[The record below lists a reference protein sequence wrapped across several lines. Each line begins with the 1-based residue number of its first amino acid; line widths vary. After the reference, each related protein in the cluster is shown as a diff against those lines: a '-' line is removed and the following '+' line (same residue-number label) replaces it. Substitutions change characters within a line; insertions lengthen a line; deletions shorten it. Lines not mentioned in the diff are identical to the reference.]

1 MSSILLV
8 AIGAGVDSSDPEV
21 INDPKHDANN
31 EVEDDSND
39 NGHRGV
45 RASLL

>member
-8 AIGAGVDSSDPEV
+8 AVGVDSSDPEV

-31 EVEDDSND
+31 EVENDSND